1 MNIDIKIPY
10 TTRPS
15 MVKNLDPVCS
25 RINNYYYQEKLI
37 QLDRFARDLWAV
49 SDLAYQY
56 NLIYKVSK
64 HLGLPNKDSIVDL
77 ALCFNEDIAIMYNG
91 VLAAICFCFP
101 SSWIPADRIGMNL
114 SDIHKPVAD
123 NSNLVKYSD
132 RLAKTMADPTLGS
145 FKRQVWTLT
154 TSSCLSA
161 HPKVNKPELSN
172 FDQLYFRLET
182 QTTEP
187 LGDGFTSI
195 FFVKVEVFPINS
207 VWEQYGSRIRDSI
220 MSMSDNILDYK
231 NLRQI
236 KSLLV

>member
-15 MVKNLDPVCS
+15 MVKNFDPVCS
-25 RINNYYYQEKLI
+25 KINNYYYQEKLI
-37 QLDRFARDLWAV
+37 QLDKFGRDLWAV
-49 SDLAYQY
+49 SDLANQY
-56 NLIYKVSK
+56 NLIYKVTK
-64 HLGLPNKDSIVDL
+64 HLGLPNKDNIVDL
-77 ALCFNEDIAIMYNG
+77 ALCFNEDLAIMYNG
-91 VLAAICFCFP
+91 ILAAICFCFP
-101 SSWIPADRIGMNL
+101 SSWIPADRIGMSL

-123 NSNLVKYSD
+123 SGNLIKYSD

-161 HPKVNKPELSN
+161 HPKVMKPELSK

-195 FFVKVEVFPINS
+195 FFVKVEVFPINA

-220 MSMSDNILDYK
+220 NSMSDNILDYK

>member
-49 SDLAYQY
+49 SDLADQC

-64 HLGLPNKDSIVDL
+64 HLGLPNKDNIVDL
-77 ALCFNEDIAIMYNG
+77 ALCFNEDIAVMYNG

-132 RLAKTMADPTLGS
+132 RLAKTMADPTLEIG
-145 FKRQVWTLT
+145 R
-154 TSSCLSA
+154 A
-161 HPKVNKPELSN
+161 HV
-172 FDQLYFRLET
+172 
-182 QTTEP
+182 
-187 LGDGFTSI
+187 
-195 FFVKVEVFPINS
+195 
-207 VWEQYGSRIRDSI
+207 
-220 MSMSDNILDYK
+220 
-231 NLRQI
+231 
-236 KSLLV
+236 